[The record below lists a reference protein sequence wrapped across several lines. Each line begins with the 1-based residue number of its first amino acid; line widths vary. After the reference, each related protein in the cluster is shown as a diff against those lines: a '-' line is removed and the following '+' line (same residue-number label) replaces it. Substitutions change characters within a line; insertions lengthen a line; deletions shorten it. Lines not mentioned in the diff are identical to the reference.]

1 LARPAQVEEKSTRF
15 GGKDY
20 RRYSFWLET
29 AGEDLIPRPALE
41 GSERADVAI
50 LGAGFTGLWTA
61 YYLLKND
68 PSLRVVVLEGEIAGF
83 GASGR
88 NGAWCG
94 SGFPVSP
101 GELARRFGR
110 EAARGLIFEMQSTVS
125 EVGRVAEAEGIDA
138 QYFRGGMFRVAR
150 GSSQLPAVHA
160 AHEAYHALGLGDDY
174 RVLDAEETNRRVRI
188 TGAKGALYSPHCAS
202 VHPGRLVRG
211 LAWAVER
218 LGGTI
223 FERSPV
229 VGYETGGSPRF
240 ATAHGEVRAGTI
252 VLAGEAYLTQ
262 FHELRRKLLP
272 IYSLIVLTEPL
283 SEAQWE
289 EIGWE
294 GRECVASNR
303 YSVDYLSRTADG
315 RILFGGRGAPY
326 HYGSRIKDE
335 YDRHAPTHEM
345 LRRAAKSW
353 FPALGDARFT
363 HAWGGPLAVPRDWM
377 PTMSYD
383 AKSGVAT
390 ARGYTGQGVATANLS
405 GRTLAD
411 LILGRDTAITRLPTV
426 NHRSRSWEPEPLRWL
441 GVRYVQR
448 GLKRIDERAESTGEP
463 PTGRSLAERLG
474 AH

>member
-1 LARPAQVEEKSTRF
+1 MEVAQKSPRSEE
-15 GGKDY
+15 KDY

-41 GSERADVAI
+41 GAERADVAI

-61 YYLLKND
+61 YYLLKSE
-68 PSLRVVVLEGEIAGF
+68 PSLRVVVLEGEVAGF

-94 SGFPVSP
+94 SGFPVTP
-101 GELARRFGR
+101 KELVRRFGR
-110 EAARGLIFEMQSTVS
+110 EAARALIVEMQNTVY

-138 QYFRGGMFRVAR
+138 QYFRGGMLRVAR
-150 GSSQLPAVHA
+150 GPSQLPAVRA
-160 AHEAYHALGLGDDY
+160 AHEAYGTLGLGEDY
-174 RVLDAEETNRRVRI
+174 RVLDAEEAGRRVSI
-188 TGAKGALYSPHCAS
+188 TGVRGALYSQHYAT

-211 LAWAVER
+211 LARAVER
-218 LGGTI
+218 LGATI
-223 FERSPV
+223 YERSPV
-229 VGYETGGSPRF
+229 TGYETGPSPRLT
-240 ATAHGEVRAGTI
+240 TARGEVRAGTI
-252 VLAGEAYLTQ
+252 VLAGEAYLARLR
-262 FHELRRKLLP
+262 ELRRQVLP
-272 IYSLIVLTEPL
+272 VYSLIVLTEPL
-283 SEAQWE
+283 TEAQWE

-303 YSVDYLSRTADG
+303 YTVDYLSRTADG

-326 HYGSRIKDE
+326 RYASRIKDE
-335 YDRHAPTHEM
+335 YDRHAPTHEV
-345 LRRAAKSW
+345 LRRAARRW
-353 FPALGDARFT
+353 FPALGGARFT

-383 AKSGVAT
+383 PKGGVAT
-390 ARGYTGQGVATANLS
+390 ARGYTGQGVAISNLS

-411 LILGRDTAITRLPTV
+411 LILGRDTAITHLPIA
-426 NHRSRSWEPEPLRWL
+426 NHRSPPWEPEPLRWL

-448 GLKRIDERAESTGEP
+448 GLKRVDDRAERTGEP